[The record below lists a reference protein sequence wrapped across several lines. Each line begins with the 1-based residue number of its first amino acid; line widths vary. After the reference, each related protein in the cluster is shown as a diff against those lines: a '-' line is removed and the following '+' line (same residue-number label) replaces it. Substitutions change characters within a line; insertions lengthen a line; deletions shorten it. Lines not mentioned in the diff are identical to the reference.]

1 MKTGKCEKCSRFDKL
16 RVMNNKKVCR
26 ICYSEK
32 ILKDFLYNNENSHGD
47 CFILENMTYYDV
59 YQNGFLLSNKIS
71 TASKLNLIVMQIEN
85 GLCDLKTEMQ
95 EKIID
100 IYHDLFS
107 ELAGDFKKI
116 INNKMN

>member
-1 MKTGKCEKCSRFDKL
+1 MKTGKCENCSRFDRL

-32 ILKDFLYNNENSHGD
+32 ILRDFLYNSENVGD
-47 CFILENMTYYDV
+47 CFILENMTYYDTNK
-59 YQNGFLLSNKIS
+59 NGFLLSNKIS
-71 TASKLNLIVMQIEN
+71 VVSKLNLIVMQIEN
-85 GLCDLKTEMQ
+85 GLCDLKAETQ

-107 ELAGDFKKI
+107 ELAGDFEKI
-116 INNKMN
+116 ISNK